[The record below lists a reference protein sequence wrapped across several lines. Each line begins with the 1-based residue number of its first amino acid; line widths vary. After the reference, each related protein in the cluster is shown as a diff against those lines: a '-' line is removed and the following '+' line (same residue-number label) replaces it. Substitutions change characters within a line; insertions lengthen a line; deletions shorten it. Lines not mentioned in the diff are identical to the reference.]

1 MGSGVGRRLSVY
13 GSGGQIQAERLW
25 AVRHARQ
32 RVAVGAESYGKDYY
46 EKSPGQDPQGPDDSD
61 DCVIR
66 GGSFDDE
73 AKDCRAAY
81 RNRAE
86 VSDWDVDLGFRV
98 VCVP

>member
-1 MGSGVGRRLSVY
+1 MGKFKPNAFGLCDMHGNVW
-13 GSGGQIQAERLW
+13 QWCAD
-25 AVRHARQ
+25 
-32 RVAVGAESYGKDYY
+32 SYGKDYY